1 MLDDVSAIIDAHDST
16 KGTRLYC
23 AASQGQ
29 HEMMKLL
36 IKIGSNPNVPSF
48 YGAPLHVAAANG
60 DVTATRLLIESGAT
74 VDIRSD
80 VWLSTSTPL
89 QEAVY
94 YNQIMTVELLLQHGA
109 DPNVLDVGGVTPLFQ
124 AVFQNNIEMVKL
136 LIRFNA
142 RVDIVNKYDQS
153 LLWYSYVNGVER
165 AILEILIHAL
175 VKKQFSGEEL
185 IYKRSYSESREKNIE
200 INQIWIEMESLPKLK
215 PATPTVTYGWD
226 AQKSKSAQRKKRNI
240 NYDHKDETI
249 SSTIRNPFFPFP
261 M

>member
-36 IKIGSNPNVPSF
+36 IEMGSNPNVPSF

-94 YNQIMTVELLLQHGA
+94 YNQIKTVELLLQHGA
-109 DPNVLDVGGVTPLFQ
+109 NPNVLDVGRATPLFQ
-124 AVFQNNIEMVKL
+124 AVFRNNIEMVKL

-142 RVDIVNKYDQS
+142 SVDIANKCDQS
-153 LLWYSYVNGVER
+153 LLWHSYMNGGER
-165 AILEILIHAL
+165 PILEILIHTL
-175 VKKQFSGEEL
+175 VKKQFLGEVL
-185 IYKRSYSESREKNIE
+185 IYENSYFEIRKKNTE
-200 INQIWIEMESLPKLK
+200 INQIWIEMEGLPEIE
-215 PATPTVTYGWD
+215 PIARPIAYIWD
-226 AQKSKSAQRKKRNI
+226 FQKSEAAKKECSI
-240 NYDHKDETI
+240 NYDYNDEI
-249 SSTIRNPFFPFP
+249 NRKLY
-261 M
+261 